1 MIKSFYTLIAA
12 AFLFASCN
20 NSAKDEQEKS
30 STGSGASKTVVIPE
44 KAKFDTVVD
53 SKPITLY
60 YLKNKNNFQA
70 AVTNYGARMVGFIL
84 PGKDGE
90 LRDIV
95 VGFDNVKDYITA
107 KERYFGCIVGRYG
120 NRIAKGQFSLDGKTY
135 QLDLN
140 NGVNTLHGGR
150 TGFHS
155 RVWDAVQPDSQTLT
169 LTYVAADGEEGYPG
183 KMTTQVT
190 YKLTDENELQMSY
203 EITTDKKTIV
213 NVTNHN
219 YWNLNGEGS
228 GTINNH
234 ELLIKAT
241 KYTPVDSTLIPTG
254 KLEPVAGTPFD
265 FTTFHKIGE
274 RVEADNVQL
283 KYGKGYDHN
292 FVLDKGITAVPELI
306 TSLRGDLSGIV
317 MDIYTTE
324 PAIQF
329 YGGNFMQ
336 SLHTLKTGVKDDFR
350 TALCLET
357 QHYPDSPNQPAFPTT
372 VLEPGKKYTSKTVHR
387 FYVK

>member
-1 MIKSFYTLIAA
+1 MNKSLFAFVAA
-12 AFLFASCN
+12 TFLFVSCN
-20 NSAKDEQEKS
+20 NGGKNEKEES
-30 STGSGASKTVVIPE
+30 PADSISKAVVFPD

-53 SKPITLY
+53 ARPVTLF

-84 PGKDGE
+84 PGKDGK

-107 KERYFGCIVGRYG
+107 KERYYGCIVGRFG
-120 NRIAKGQFSLDGKTY
+120 NRIAKGQFTLDDKTY

-155 RVWDAVQPDSQTLT
+155 RVWDAVQPDNQTLV
-169 LTYVAADGEEGYPG
+169 LTYIAADGEEGYPG

-190 YKLTDENELQMSY
+190 YKLTDDNELQMSY
-203 EITTDKKTIV
+203 EISTDKKTVV

-228 GTINNH
+228 GIINNH

-241 KYTPVDSTLIPTG
+241 TYTPVDSTLIPTG

-274 RVEADNVQL
+274 RVEADNIQL
-283 KYGKGYDHN
+283 RYGKGYDHN
-292 FVLDKGITAVPELI
+292 FVLDKGITTEPELI
-306 TSLRGDLSGIV
+306 TTLKGDLSGIV

-329 YGGNFMQ
+329 YGGNFME
-336 SLHTLKTGVKDDFR
+336 SLHTLKTGVKDDYR

-372 VLEPGKKYTSKTVHR
+372 VLEPGKKYVSKTVHK
-387 FYVK
+387 FHF

>member
-1 MIKSFYTLIAA
+1 MSKSLFALIAA

-20 NSAKDEQEKS
+20 SGGKDIKEESTADSVSKS
-30 STGSGASKTVVIPE
+30 VIIPD

-53 SKPITLY
+53 TKPVTLY
-60 YLKNKNNFQA
+60 YLRNKNNFQA
-70 AVTNYGARMVGFIL
+70 AVTNYGARMVGFVL
-84 PGKDGE
+84 PDKDGK

-95 VGFDNVKDYITA
+95 IGFDNVNDYITA
-107 KERYFGCIVGRYG
+107 KERYYGCIVGRFG
-120 NRIAKGQFSLDGKTY
+120 NRIAKGQFTLDGKTY

-155 RVWDAVQPDSQTLT
+155 RVWDAVQPDSQTLV
-169 LTYVAADGEEGYPG
+169 LTYIAADGEEGYPG

-190 YKLTDENELQMSY
+190 YKLTDDNELQISY
-203 EITTDKKTIV
+203 EISTDKKTIV

-228 GTINNH
+228 GSINNH
-234 ELLIKAT
+234 ELLIKAA

-274 RVEADNVQL
+274 RVEADNIQL
-283 KYGKGYDHN
+283 RYGKGYDHN
-292 FVLDKGITAVPELI
+292 FVLDKGITTEPELI
-306 TSLRGDLSGIV
+306 TTLKGDLSGIV

-329 YGGNFMQ
+329 YGGNFME
-336 SLHTLKTGVKDDFR
+336 SLHTLKTGVKDDYR

-372 VLEPGKKYTSKTVHR
+372 VLEPGKKYVSKTVHK
-387 FYVK
+387 FHF

>member
-1 MIKSFYTLIAA
+1 MNKSLFALIAA

-20 NSAKDEQEKS
+20 SGGKDTKEESTADSVSKS
-30 STGSGASKTVVIPE
+30 VIIPD

-53 SKPITLY
+53 TKPVTLY
-60 YLKNKNNFQA
+60 YLRNKNNFQA
-70 AVTNYGARMVGFIL
+70 AVTNYGARMVGFVL
-84 PGKDGE
+84 PDKDGK

-107 KERYFGCIVGRYG
+107 KERYYGCIVGRFG
-120 NRIAKGQFSLDGKTY
+120 NRIAKGQFTLDGKTY

-155 RVWDAVQPDSQTLT
+155 RVWDAVQPDSQTLV
-169 LTYVAADGEEGYPG
+169 LTYIAADGEEGYPG

-190 YKLTDENELQMSY
+190 YKLTDDNELQISY
-203 EITTDKKTIV
+203 EISTDKKTIV

-228 GTINNH
+228 GSINNH
-234 ELLIKAT
+234 ELQIKAA

-265 FTTFHKIGE
+265 FTIFHKIGE
-274 RVEADNVQL
+274 RVEADNIQL

-292 FVLDKGITAVPELI
+292 FVLDKGITAEPELI
-306 TSLRGDLSGIV
+306 TTLKGDLSGIV

-329 YGGNFMQ
+329 YGGNFME
-336 SLHTLKTGVKDDFR
+336 SLHTLKTGVKDDYR

-372 VLEPGKKYTSKTVHR
+372 VLEPGKKYVSKTVHK
-387 FYVK
+387 FHF

>member
-12 AFLFASCN
+12 TFLFASCN
-20 NSAKDEQEKS
+20 NSAKDEKS

-70 AVTNYGARMVGFIL
+70 AVTNYGARMVGFLL

-95 VGFDNVKDYITA
+95 IGFDNVKDYITA
-107 KERYFGCIVGRYG
+107 KERYFGCIVGRFG

-155 RVWDAVQPDSQTLT
+155 RVWDAVQPDSQTLI

-190 YKLTDENELQMSY
+190 YKITDDNELQMSY

-241 KYTPVDSTLIPTG
+241 KYTSVDSTLIPTG
-254 KLEPVAGTPFD
+254 KLEPVEGTPFD

-292 FVLDKGITAVPELI
+292 FVLDKGITAEPELI
-306 TSLRGDLSGIV
+306 TTLKGDLSGIV

-329 YGGNFMQ
+329 YGGNFME
-336 SLHTLKTGVKDDFR
+336 SLHILKTGVKDEFR

-357 QHYPDSPNQPAFPTT
+357 QHYPDSPNQPSFPAT
-372 VLEPGKKYTSKTVHR
+372 VLEPGKKYISKTVHK
-387 FYVK
+387 FHF

>member
-1 MIKSFYTLIAA
+1 MNKNFLIIISAATLLIA
-12 AFLFASCN
+12 CN
-20 NSAKDEQEKS
+20 NS
-30 STGSGASKTVVIPE
+30 STKKKENDFSDSTTAKTVVLLE

-53 SKPITLY
+53 SRPVTLY

-70 AVTNYGARMVGFIL
+70 AVTNYGARMVSFVL

-90 LRDIV
+90 PMDVV
-95 VGFDNVKDYITA
+95 VGFDNIKDYIIA
-107 KERYFGCIVGRYG
+107 AERYFGCIVGRFG
-120 NRIAKGQFSLDGKTY
+120 NRIAKGQFTLDGKKY

-140 NGVNTLHGGR
+140 NGVNSLHGGR

-155 RVWDAVQPDSQTLT
+155 RVWDAVQSDSQKLV
-169 LTYVAADGEEGYPG
+169 LTYVSADGEEGYPG
-183 KMTTQVT
+183 RMTTQAT
-190 YKLTDENELQMSY
+190 YKLTDDNELQMSY

-234 ELLIKAT
+234 ELFIKAAN
-241 KYTPVDSTLIPTG
+241 YTPVDSTLIPTG
-254 KLEPVAGTPFD
+254 NLEPVAGTPFD
-265 FTTFHKIGE
+265 FTTLHKIGE
-274 RVEADNVQL
+274 RIDVNNTQL
-283 KYGKGYDHN
+283 RYGKGYDHN
-292 FVLDKGITAVPELI
+292 YVLDKGITAEPELI
-306 TSLRGDLSGIV
+306 TTVKGDLSGIV

-336 SLHTLKTGVKDDFR
+336 SLHTLKTGAKDDFR
-350 TALCLET
+350 TAFCLET
-357 QHYPDSPNQPAFPTT
+357 QHYPDAPNQPAFPTT
-372 VLEPGKKYTSKTVHR
+372 VLEPGKKYISKTVHK